1 MELQL
6 VEKGFDYVRKR
17 KKWVFILCSVGFGG
31 YGVYRAYRAPFVAR
45 KRRRLSKLLSA
56 LVSVAEAVSESAD
69 TVGIL
74 SKDVKEFL
82 QSDSD
87 QVPNSMNQI
96 SKIARSEQFSD
107 SLVSV
112 TRAVTVGVLR
122 GYQSTNRTGGNET
135 GSNSG
140 SNLVD
145 RVLDKLLAPAGSG
158 FASVVVG
165 SFARNLVLAFY
176 SDARA
181 QFGEESNSSDANAT
195 SGVGNVGSNSDP
207 ASMWVDV
214 VCGDKCGE
222 LIGNCVQLFVSTAVA
237 VYLDKTMHI
246 NTYDDFFAGL
256 TNPKHETRVR
266 DMMASVCNGAI
277 ESLIKTSHQV
287 LTSSNPSVSSSSASY
302 LAIGETPSPV
312 ETSTSVDTKAG
323 DVSDEEN
330 KSGWVSKVSSTLAVP
345 SNRRLVLDVTGR
357 VTFETVR
364 SFMEFLL
371 QTFFDSVRRCAHNV
385 HEAVVEIM
393 RYAAAKFSVIVT
405 ICLSLCLHIMGEE
418 ELGATNRGLGT
429 ACLSSGY

>member
-122 GYQSTNRTGGNET
+122 GYQSTNRTGANET

-195 SGVGNVGSNSDP
+195 SVVGNVGSNSDP

-302 LAIGETPSPV
+302 LAI
-312 ETSTSVDTKAG
+312 G